1 MGLDLRLLLRTLT
14 HSFAVWISAFS
25 LTLVYQYQVS
35 PVTTHMELKL
45 VILVLFVASTFTTA
59 APDGLIKFAAK
70 WSQQAANMSDMSWLG
85 VQVLQ
90 QVVEGPASK
99 ARLTLLLSPSLPIF
113 VQNVILREQPLQF
126 LSTGPLLH
134 LVFFDNFPVFLNSML
149 LKTKVA
155 PRNLLLVNLGSD
167 YDASTLLMEPWL
179 SGVYNLTL
187 LTPVSGDP
195 GLLAAFTLRPFC
207 SPSPHY
213 LGHWNTQTF
222 SIWESLFPDRF
233 PNTCQATFH
242 LCSWKKDIP
251 FLYLK
256 SPDNKTAGVL
266 MSIIEVLANKLNFSY
281 TLSHPPLDEK
291 WGVMENGKW
300 VGLLGMLHR
309 GECNFTLNCFY
320 PSVERNEAFS
330 FSSNIVQDQVKV
342 FLRVP
347 APLSEW
353 DNLMRPFSLLIWGLL
368 VTVTILVSSYFAIQ
382 AVCQGRAWNTEL
394 GLLRAVVAQSAPLRS
409 NQSPRLLMYLWLLT
423 CLILCAA
430 FTSTLVGI
438 FTRPAFPP
446 RIIFMDQLF
455 ADGKRL
461 TRQDNGGFTYNALKK
476 TPVNTLIDLY
486 PEMDKVLASVQTRS
500 HGFVGSEIYN
510 SLTLMENNLKRI
522 GNPSLDNPSLG
533 NPSLG
538 NPSLG
543 NPSLDN
549 PSLGNPSLDN
559 PSLDNPSLDNPSLD
573 NPSLGNPSLGNPSLD
588 NPSLGNPSLD
598 NPSLGNPSLGNPSLD
613 NPSLGN
619 PSLDNPSLDNP
630 SLGNPS
636 LDNPSLDN
644 PSLGNLSLGNLS
656 LDR

>member
-1 MGLDLRLLLRTLT
+1 MRLDLRLLLRTLT
-14 HSFAVWISAFS
+14 YSFTVWISAFF

-45 VILVLFVASTFTTA
+45 VILVLLVAPTVITA
-59 APDGLIKFAAK
+59 APDGLTKFAAK
-70 WSQQAANMSDMSWLG
+70 WSLQAANMSDMSWFG
-85 VQVLQ
+85 GQVLQ

-99 ARLTLLLSPSLPIF
+99 ARLTLLLSPFLPIF

-149 LKTKVA
+149 LKTKVS
-155 PRNLLLVNLGSD
+155 PINLLLVNLGSD

-179 SGVYNLTL
+179 SGVYNLAL

-195 GLLAAFTLRPFC
+195 GSLAAFTLRPFC

-213 LGHWNTQTF
+213 LGHWNPQTF

-233 PNTCQATFH
+233 PNTCQASFH
-242 LCSWKKDIP
+242 ICSWIKDLP
-251 FLYLK
+251 FLYVK
-256 SPDNKTAGVL
+256 SPDNKTVGVQ
-266 MSIIEVLANKLNFSY
+266 MSMIEQLANKLNFSY
-281 TLSHPPLDEK
+281 TLSHPPLDDK

-300 VGLLGMLHR
+300 IGLLGMLHR
-309 GECNFTLNCFY
+309 GECNFTLNSFY

-347 APLSEW
+347 APLPEW
-353 DNLMRPFSLLIWGLL
+353 DNLVRPFSLLIWGLL

-382 AVCQGRAWNTEL
+382 AVCQGRAWNAEL

-409 NQSPRLLMYLWLLT
+409 NQSPRLLMYLWLIT

-446 RIIFMDQLF
+446 RITFMDQLF

-461 TRQDNGGFTYNALKK
+461 TSQDDGGFSSETLKK
-476 TPVNTLIDLY
+476 TPVNTLTDLY
-486 PEMDKVLASVQTRS
+486 PEMDKVLALMQTRS

-510 SLTLMENNLKRI
+510 SLTLMENNISDWYTLKEVFFTLGHTIVFRKNDAWMAKFDTAI
-522 GNPSLDNPSLG
+522 KSLRQTGFFEHWLKNEIRSLKYTFEPHDDG
-533 NPSLG
+533 GQGVGAGKKRPLNTNHLQCLFLLLGIAWVVSCGVFGFEMMHISYCCSLL
-538 NPSLG
+538 PT
-543 NPSLDN
+543 P
-549 PSLGNPSLDN
+549 
-559 PSLDNPSLDNPSLD
+559 
-573 NPSLGNPSLGNPSLD
+573 
-588 NPSLGNPSLD
+588 
-598 NPSLGNPSLGNPSLD
+598 
-613 NPSLGN
+613 
-619 PSLDNPSLDNP
+619 
-630 SLGNPS
+630 
-636 LDNPSLDN
+636 
-644 PSLGNLSLGNLS
+644 
-656 LDR
+656 